1 MKILR
6 LVDGKVYE
14 AVETRP
20 TVVFDVH
27 TGAQDVLVAETL
39 DGDDVLGPGDV
50 AGTSTWLDGFGV
62 VKGTG

>member
-6 LVDGKVYE
+6 LVDGKIYDV
-14 AVETRP
+14 VETRP
-20 TVVFDVH
+20 AVVFGVY

-50 AGTSTWLDGFGV
+50 AGTSTWLDGFGI